1 MRKATKAIAVV
12 ASLMLLLAALTT
24 FFRVVMPPEKDAEKS
39 QEQLSIEA
47 KDPLKTIGGDP
58 EHWDFPAFDFPSIKG
73 DFNWVFTERII
84 IAWFVIVLLLIF
96 TFFARRGLS
105 LEKPS
110 RIQVVAESII
120 GFFNDICR
128 DTMGKEHG
136 RKIFPL
142 VITLFLFIFLCNYI
156 GLLPLFFHFFAT
168 VVAMGLSIFDSS
180 IVWIREGLSFPNWV
194 IQLPEGHWLGW
205 FARMPKFEEPT
216 ADLNTTLG
224 CGLIVIT
231 YVHSKAIRVK
241 GLWGYIKSYFHPVF
255 FFFPLNVIG
264 EAAKGVS
271 LSFRLF
277 GNILGGSIVILVLS
291 ALLYQSGLVFL
302 NQTLGVWLILQGFL
316 TLLVGAVQA
325 FVFAM
330 LALTYTAVMVED

>member
-1 MRKATKAIAVV
+1 
-12 ASLMLLLAALTT
+12 MLLLAAVTT
-24 FFRVVMPPEKDAEKS
+24 FFRVAMPPVEEAEKS
-39 QEQLSIEA
+39 EEQVREEA
-47 KDPLKTIGGDP
+47 IDPLKTIGGEP
-58 EHWDFPAFDFPSIKG
+58 EHWQFPGTKG
-73 DFNWVFTERII
+73 AMGWVFTERMII
-84 IAWFVIVLLLIF
+84 SWFVIISIMVF
-96 TFFARRGLS
+96 TFFARRNIS
-105 LEKPS
+105 VEKPS
-110 RIQVVAESII
+110 RIQILTESLI
-120 GFFNDICR
+120 GFFDDICAN
-128 DTMGKEHG
+128 TMGKESG

-142 VITLFLFIFLCNYI
+142 VMTLFLFIFLCNYS
-156 GLLPLFFHFFAT
+156 GLLPAIFQFVAT
-168 VVAMGLSIFDSS
+168 VTAMAFSVFDKS
-180 IVWIREGLSFPNWV
+180 IVWMREGMAFPNWV

-205 FARMPKFEEPT
+205 FATMPKFEEPT

-231 YVHSKAIRVK
+231 YVHFKAIRVK

-255 FFFPLNVIG
+255 FFMPLNVVG

-291 ALLYQSGLVFL
+291 TLLYQSGLVFI
-302 NQTLGVWLILQGFL
+302 NQTLGIWLVLQGFL

-330 LALTYTAVMVED
+330 LALTYTAVMAEE